1 MNKSSGLIIAAFFI
15 ATLRNVTRLVARCCP
30 PSLSI
35 CISLNIFLCF
45 RSRNPDVEATA
56 GGCGGHQLPGHP
68 GPEHQQEVPVDVL
81 EGDLG
86 PHPGVAVRAL
96 LGDAHLARLPP
107 VGPRQHRQLVAAPV

>member
-1 MNKSSGLIIAAFFI
+1 MMVRSLLLAPARRHHDPVHGEGEAGCPGSG
-15 ATLRNVTRLVARCCP
+15 
-30 PSLSI
+30 S
-35 CISLNIFLCF
+35 
-45 RSRNPDVEATA
+45 
-56 GGCGGHQLPGHP
+56 P

-86 PHPGVAVRAL
+86 PHPGVAVWAL

>member
-1 MNKSSGLIIAAFFI
+1 MIVRSLLLAP
-15 ATLRNVTRLVARCCP
+15 ARRHHDPVHGEGEAGCP
-30 PSLSI
+30 GSWS
-35 CISLNIFLCF
+35 
-45 RSRNPDVEATA
+45 
-56 GGCGGHQLPGHP
+56 P

-107 VGPRQHRQLVAAPV
+107 VGPGQHSQLVTAPVWPNIVLLLELSNKIK